1 MWTMDADGSS
11 VLQISNDDAFE
22 GRATWS
28 GDSTAIAWTADGT
41 DSDVWVSNAGAAA
54 PVNITDDPG
63 EDFEPHWSPTD
74 DRIAFTSTRTGD
86 SEVFTVSSS
95 GADVVNVSQDSGTD
109 DGAKFSPDGQSLAF
123 FSDRSGARGIHLAHF
138 DGSTWSVEADPIV
151 EVGVLGK
158 DLSWSSNGQWIVY
171 VSAVTDPLGD
181 IHIARADGA
190 EDVQLTDYLGMDNR
204 PRWQPVD

>member
-1 MWTMDADGSS
+1 MVT
-11 VLQISNDDAFE
+11 
-22 GRATWS
+22 
-28 GDSTAIAWTADGT
+28 
-41 DSDVWVSNAGAAA
+41 
-54 PVNITDDPG
+54 
-63 EDFEPHWSPTD
+63 SP
-74 DRIAFTSTRTGD
+74 
-86 SEVFTVSSS
+86 SS